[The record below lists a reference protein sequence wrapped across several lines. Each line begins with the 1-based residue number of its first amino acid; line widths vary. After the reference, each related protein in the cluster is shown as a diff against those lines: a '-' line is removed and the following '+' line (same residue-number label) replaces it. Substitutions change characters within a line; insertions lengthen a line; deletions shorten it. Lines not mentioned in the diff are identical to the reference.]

1 MIVISFGEKVYSLI
15 DEKELV
21 ALVVQAP
28 ALAGQFIP
36 GDHDRLSDP
45 TLKPGALPLWRKR
58 AFCDKTIKNKH
69 YIFDKI
75 DYKLIV
81 VVNFPEKLHGNNLS
95 WFDEL
100 TEYRDIQK
108 FLLSNFFLFKKEGG
122 KKYYFQNILSD
133 NMYNSR
139 QMGRRSKTKG
149 PGTTLWNRRK

>member
-1 MIVISFGEKVYSLI
+1 MYSLI

-81 VVNFPEKLHGNNLS
+81 VINFPEKLHGNNLS

-108 FLLSNFFLFKKEGG
+108 LLLSNFFLFNEERGGG
-122 KKYYFQNILSD
+122 KNIISKIFSQTICIIRD
-133 NMYNSR
+133 KWGEDRR
-139 QMGRRSKTKG
+139 QRGQEPPFGIVENKG
-149 PGTTLWNRRK
+149 